1 MCSLRLCAE
10 KKVSLRRNQLI
21 NVYMKSEYFVL
32 GLMSGSSL
40 DGLDLAL
47 CHFEKNTDRW
57 DYNVIAART
66 YPYPDE
72 LRVRLA
78 KAIELSAYEFVKLD
92 VELGMVIAATVRSF
106 LADQPV
112 QPDFIASH
120 GHTTFHQPAIGLT
133 SQIGSGAVIASHTG
147 ITTVCDFRTNDVALG
162 GQGAPLVPIGDELL
176 FGHYDACLNLGGF
189 SNISFRKDGR
199 RIAFD
204 ISPCNMAL
212 NYLANQLGKDYD
224 ADGETARSG
233 TVNQPLLDRL
243 NSLDFYQR
251 KGAKSLGKE
260 WFDAVFR
267 PCLDLSELPVVD
279 KLRTLTEHIAFQL
292 AQSSDGNKGETML
305 VTGGGARNLFL
316 INRLRTIG
324 SKEIVIP
331 DEQTI
336 DFKEAIIFAFLGV
349 LRMRGETNCLSAVT
363 GARIDNCGGSVYH
376 FL

>member
-1 MCSLRLCAE
+1 
-10 KKVSLRRNQLI
+10 
-21 NVYMKSEYFVL
+21 MKSEYFVL

-47 CHFEKNTDRW
+47 CHFEEMSDRW
-57 DYNVIAART
+57 HYDVIAAQT
-66 YPYPDE
+66 YPYQDE
-72 LRVRLA
+72 LRLRLA
-78 KAIELSAYEFVKLD
+78 KAIEMSAYEFVKLD
-92 VELGMVIAATVRSF
+92 VELGSVIADTVRTF
-106 LADQPV
+106 LAEQPV
-112 QPDFIASH
+112 KPDFIASH
-120 GHTTFHQPAIGLT
+120 GHTTFHQPSIGLT

-176 FGHYDACLNLGGF
+176 FGHFDACLNLGGF

-224 ADGETARSG
+224 KDGETARSG
-233 TVNQPLLDRL
+233 NTDKTLFDRL
-243 NSLDFYQR
+243 NGLDFYR
-251 KGAKSLGKE
+251 IDGAKSLGKE

-267 PCLDLSELPVVD
+267 PCLEQSELSVAD

-292 AQSSDGNKGETML
+292 AKSSFGKRGETML
-305 VTGGGARNLFL
+305 VTGGGARNVFL
-316 INRLRTIG
+316 IERLRVLGT
-324 SKEIVIP
+324 KETVIP

-349 LRMRGETNCLSAVT
+349 LRIRGEANCLSAVT
-363 GARIDNCGGSVYH
+363 GAQTDNCGGAVYH
-376 FL
+376 SVACKQATELSSCFDILGEQ

>member
-1 MCSLRLCAE
+1 
-10 KKVSLRRNQLI
+10 
-21 NVYMKSEYFVL
+21 MKSEYIVL

-47 CHFEKNTDRW
+47 CHFEKKAERW
-57 DYNVIAART
+57 DYHVIAAQT

-72 LRVRLA
+72 LRMRLA
-78 KAIELSAYEFVKLD
+78 RAIELSAYEFVKLD
-92 VELGMVIAATVRSF
+92 VALGAYIAETVRMF
-106 LADQPV
+106 LAIQPV
-112 QPDFIASH
+112 KPDFIASH

-133 SQIGSGAVIASHTG
+133 SQIGSGAVIASYTG

-204 ISPCNMAL
+204 VSPCNMAL

-224 ADGETARSG
+224 RDGETARSG
-233 TVNQPLLDRL
+233 NINKPLFDQL
-243 NSLDFYQR
+243 NSLDFYR
-251 KGAKSLGKE
+251 IKGAKSLGKE
-260 WFDAVFR
+260 WFDLEFR
-267 PCLDLSELPVVD
+267 PCLDQSELSLPD
-279 KLRTLTEHIAFQL
+279 KLRTVTEHIAFQL
-292 AQSSDGNKGETML
+292 ALSSFGDIGETML

-316 INRLRTIG
+316 IERLRVMGT
-324 SKEIVIP
+324 KEIIIP

-349 LRMRGETNCLSAVT
+349 LRMRCEVNCLSAVT
-363 GARIDNCGGSVYH
+363 GARKDNCGGAVYYSIMNN
-376 FL
+376 